1 MTVTNETNPQQE
13 QLSRRIESLRESD
26 PQFRAAQPD
35 PAVAE
40 QVLRP
45 GLHLSEAIAAL
56 MTGYAERPA
65 LGERA
70 RELVTDQDGRTTLRL
85 LPRFD
90 TTTYG
95 ELWSRTTSVAA
106 AWHHD
111 AAHPVKAGDLVATLG
126 FTSIDYTVLDLAIM
140 ILGGVA
146 VPLQTSAPASQWTT
160 ILAEAEPNTLAV
172 SIELIGAAMESVRAT
187 PSIKQVVV
195 FDYTP
200 RSMINGRHSRQQA
213 HNSPAPASPLRPS
226 MPSSPAAPHF
236 RRHRSTHHRPATIRW
251 RYSSTPPA
259 APGLQRAPC
268 TAKTSCDAGGFVRT
282 SWPAPR
288 TCP

>member
-70 RELVTDQDGRTTLRL
+70 RELVIDQDGRTTLRL

-111 AAHPVKAGDLVATLG
+111 ATHPVKAGDLVATLG

-200 RSMINGRHSRQQA
+200 EVDDQREAFEAASTQLAGTGIALETLDAVIARGAALPAEPDTSRRPVTCQRSSRTW
-213 HNSPAPASPLRPS
+213 S
-226 MPSSPAAPHF
+226 
-236 RRHRSTHHRPATIRW
+236 
-251 RYSSTPPA
+251 
-259 APGLQRAPC
+259 
-268 TAKTSCDAGGFVRT
+268 
-282 SWPAPR
+282 
-288 TCP
+288 